1 MGLWEFIIEAANS
14 LTLISK
20 RIIESMNRLISSQ
33 KGSQCPSHRLKELEE
48 KSSYLKTYI
57 GV

>member
-48 KSSYLKTYI
+48 KSSYLKT
-57 GV
+57 